1 MRISIKDLKK
11 NFYDFMHDFM
21 DAGRN
26 DEEPAGARA

>member
-1 MRISIKDLKK
+1 MRISTKDLKK
-11 NFYDFMHDFM
+11 NFYDFM